1 MRTSVAAD
9 LARAAEEAAGSWRGG
24 GADPATAA
32 AVAETLAFLARRA
45 KRSSARDERRECR
58 RDDGTATSRRR
69 LAEAV
74 AASAGALVAAV
85 VAGTAETKYP
95 YLRGSADDPTASTSP
110 GSPRRPARNAFR
122 PGRTGSE
129 RRETGSERDERDE
142 RDGSS
147 RTTRALAVSAIDAI
161 AALADAGETFVAP
174 FLEDGSTRR
183 DALAA
188 ALAAGAARPNA
199 DARRR
204 SVPESKKRA
213 TRGVVCEGDQT
224 RDTSDTSEEAHAL
237 ASSRALRALAGANE
251 AWAAVVAAHAFDAL
265 IHRLRWMHFRDP
277 RYLVSENNA
286 PAARRDDVV
295 RKTPLENADNDASLV
310 VKHDEHESVVFH
322 APNIPNIRLMR
333 LTGRDARSAEALAAS
348 ALRRCLDFG
357 ALDESQALA
366 LAAPGAG
373 LLEGAL
379 ECIVA
384 SFSFREPS
392 FLQSA
397 RDDKKGRFSR
407 AAVSLRFA
415 LDGAF
420 FSREDA
426 TRAFDDDDVFFA
438 EVDADDDDAKDAK
451 DAKED
456 FVEISAETALCAA
469 IRALAA
475 LASTSG
481 TTARAVASAVLSYSY
496 SYSVSV
502 SSSAEKVSREEEAEA
517 ADGFPRFRVTE
528 PIAALAAVAR
538 EAASRDATPLD
549 APSDGARTPLAMAVC
564 EAVAIL
570 AGASRAARRAFVRE
584 EGVVAAFQSMAR
596 GAVPPVAAAAAAAA
610 ASLGAR

>member
-1 MRTSVAAD
+1 MR
-9 LARAAEEAAGSWRGG
+9 
-24 GADPATAA
+24 GA
-32 AVAETLAFLARRA
+32 AFLARR
-45 KRSSARDERRECR
+45 RSGRPLATNGENPAT
-58 RDDGTATSRRR
+58 TAPSRRR

-95 YLRGSADDPTASTSP
+95 YLRGSADDPAA
-110 GSPRRPARNAFR
+110 RRLRVSRTPTRNAFVPSE
-122 PGRTGSE
+122 PGRRDE
-129 RRETGSERDERDE
+129 RSERDERDE

-237 ASSRALRALAGANE
+237 ASSRALRALAGVNE

-265 IHRLRWMHFRDP
+265 IHRLRWMHFRDG
-277 RYLVSENNA
+277 YLVSENNA
-286 PAARRDDVV
+286 RAARRDDVV
-295 RKTPLENADNDASLV
+295 RKTPLENADADAV
-310 VKHDEHESVVFH
+310 RVKHDQHESVVFH

-348 ALRRCLDFG
+348 ALRRCLDSG
-357 ALDESQALA
+357 AGRVPS
-366 LAAPGAG
+366 AAPPRPARIAG
-373 LLEGAL
+373 RRARVYRRLF
-379 ECIVA
+379 C
-384 SFSFREPS
+384 FREPS

-415 LDGAF
+415 LDGA
-420 FSREDA
+420 SRRPA
-426 TRAFDDDDVFFA
+426 RAFDDDDVRKSFRRGRHEGREGREGGFRR
-438 EVDADDDDAKDAK
+438 
-451 DAKED
+451 D
-456 FVEISAETALCAA
+456 FRGD
-469 IRALAA
+469 RALRGDPRARGA
-475 LASTSG
+475 RVHLG
-481 TTARAVASAVLSYSY
+481 TTRAVASAVLSYSY
-496 SYSVSV
+496 SVSVSV

-517 ADGFPRFRVTE
+517 GDGFPRFRVTE

-570 AGASRAARRAFVRE
+570 AGASRAANARSFERKGSSRRFSRWHAAWSPGRGRRRRRA
-584 EGVVAAFQSMAR
+584 SAR
-596 GAVPPVAAAAAAAA
+596 
-610 ASLGAR
+610 ARLHL